1 MFSWWNNNNLEKQK
15 PCLLACAWLLIS
27 SWRVNTLV
35 KLIIL
40 LLGVQA
46 AVMSFLV
53 SSSSIST
60 STSFR
65 GLFLQYRNTINDVQ
79 FSCHFGKTHIQQMG
93 CSIHMLYV
101 TTQNAKKISQ
111 SFPERKKD
119 CFLLLLGSNLLGK
132 DSS

>member
-46 AVMSFLV
+46 AVMYFLV

-79 FSCHFGKTHIQQMG
+79 FSCRFGKTHIQQMG

-101 TTQNAKKISQ
+101 TTQNAKK
-111 SFPERKKD
+111 FPKAFQKERKTVFFYFWGVI
-119 CFLLLLGSNLLGK
+119 C
-132 DSS
+132 